1 MAPDSSLTW
10 SWYHNLYRVVLP
22 HAEFISDK
30 HTWGWLGLRK
40 CGSSHKF
47 AMEMCSSVESAGPMF
62 PCPQRIVILDHL
74 QPSGEW
80 SSQNPWTRA
89 ISPAL
94 LRAPTAHF
102 PGVFPKSCSGDVS
115 PSEREREISPDASSL
130 MQMDPNHIL
139 PTSHLPTNLPTHL
152 PTFLPTLSN
161 FLTTY
166 LPT

>member
-1 MAPDSSLTW
+1 MAPDASLTW

-62 PCPQRIVILDHL
+62 PCPQRIVILDQL

-102 PGVFPKSCSGDVS
+102 PGVFPKRCSGDVS
-115 PSEREREISPDASSL
+115 PSEREREREKSAL
-130 MQMDPNHIL
+130 MRVVWCKWTQT
-139 PTSHLPTNLPTHL
+139 TSYLPTNLPTHL
-152 PTFLPTLSN
+152 PTFLPTLPN

-166 LPT
+166 LPS